1 MKKSLFLSILFL
13 SSAVP
18 FLVSAQSKITDLGNS
33 IKAINSNIITATAT
47 LFMAL
52 AMAAFFFGIAKFI
65 LASRDGDTTQIKNG
79 KEFMLWSVI
88 ALFVMFSIY
97 GIIRFVQENTIGTNN
112 MNIVLPTFQIGGG
125 SNTNTQDGLGGGANN
140 AGNNGLGGG
149 ANNGGGSGSCIPNTV
164 CYDCGQ
170 AQCICN
176 GSSVCVYDYANPNT
190 PVFMQSACTNSGG
203 SWDRDAGCDC
213 PNGRTFEAV
222 TGQCVS
228 DNSGNNNYIPGGNG
242 E

>member
-33 IKAINSNIITATAT
+33 IKAINSSIITATAT

-65 LASRDGDTTQIKNG
+65 LASRDGDTKEITNG
-79 KEFMLWSVI
+79 KQFMLWSVI

-125 SNTNTQDGLGGGANN
+125 SNSTPNDGLGSGS
-140 AGNNGLGGG
+140 G
-149 ANNGGGSGSCIPNTV
+149 ANNGIGNGSGSGSGSGSCIPNTV
-164 CYDCGQ
+164 CYACQGGP
-170 AQCICN
+170 CICN
-176 GSSVCVYDYANPNT
+176 GSSQCVRDYGDGSGASSGSYGGSCNS
-190 PVFMQSACTNSGG
+190 SAECSSGLSCVSTGIDTMTCRCPGNQIYSGG
-203 SWDRDAGCDC
+203 SCYDPENLA
-213 PNGRTFEAV
+213 P
-222 TGQCVS
+222 
-228 DNSGNNNYIPGGNG
+228 
-242 E
+242 